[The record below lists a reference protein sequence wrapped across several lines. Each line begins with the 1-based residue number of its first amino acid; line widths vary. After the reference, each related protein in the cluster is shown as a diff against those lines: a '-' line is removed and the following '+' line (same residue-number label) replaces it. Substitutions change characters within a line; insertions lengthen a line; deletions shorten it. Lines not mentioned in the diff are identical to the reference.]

1 MASQVNS
8 EFAYINLINGE
19 TVWERLR
26 IVRNFLEDRNAAK
39 GMKSASELK
48 RRAILARIEEAEKT
62 SIRLD
67 AEAELVEHDAMQAQ
81 QQDGY
86 VKLDAELAFL
96 IEYEREL
103 ALAAEKTRITGKTD
117 DEMYQLNMA
126 TEVYMRNV
134 RKIEMEQVARTMGI
148 SEATAAEAMR
158 IPTMR
163 KQLLNTAKA
172 IVMQLPAGAT
182 EEQKQLFITERNTL
196 MASGLDLNE
205 VPLTVQEELGLE
217 TSSKLLGLNA

>member
-39 GMKSASELK
+39 GMKSATELK
-48 RRAILARIEEAEKT
+48 RRAILARIDEAEKE
-62 SIRLD
+62 SVRLD
-67 AEAELVEHDAMQAQ
+67 AEAELVEYDAMQAQ

-103 ALAAEKTRITGKTD
+103 ALAAEKTRITSKTD

-126 TEVYMRNV
+126 TEVYMRNI

-148 SEATAAEAMR
+148 SEATVAEAMR
-158 IPTMR
+158 IPVMR

-172 IVMQLPAGAT
+172 IVMQLPAGST
-182 EEQKQLFITERNTL
+182 EEQKQMFIIERDNL

-217 TSSKLLGLNA
+217 TSSKLLGIIA